1 MNFNLIRVVKR
12 AYIEKYKHF
21 LYRIIAIIIAFAITS
36 IIILSIGHNP
46 FEVYNKLIFGPFS
59 TQLKIVQTIK
69 LTITLIVISLGIS
82 LAFKMKFWNIGAE
95 GQIIFGAIGATY
107 FALNFSYLP
116 QYILLP
122 IMFMASFIVGG
133 LFGLIPAFFKA
144 KFGTNETLFTLM
156 MNYIAFNI
164 VLFLE
169 SGPWKDPASYRNEII
184 PLAANTRIPSLF
196 SISPWTKLN
205 SGWMIAI
212 LLVILV
218 YIYINHTKHGYEISV
233 VGESVNTAR
242 YAGMNVGNIIM
253 RTMFISAGICGVAG
267 FIQISGNLETLSHQ
281 VAGGLGF
288 TAIITT
294 WLSQLNSFVLVIVAF
309 LFAVMKKGGELVE
322 MLNIPSSASELIQG
336 IILLCILGCEFFLNY
351 KIIFTWPTNKKL
363 LKEKED
369 KLK

>member
-12 AYIEKYKHF
+12 SHIEKYKHF
-21 LYRIIAIIIAFAITS
+21 LYRIIAIILAFALTS
-36 IIILSIGHNP
+36 IIILSMGHNP
-46 FEVYNKLIFGPFS
+46 FEAYKNLLFDPLA
-59 TQLKIVQTIK
+59 TPLKMVQTIK
-69 LTITLIVISLGIS
+69 LAFTLIIISLGIS

-122 IMFMASFIVGG
+122 IMFIASFILGG
-133 LFGLIPAFFKA
+133 LYGLIPAFFKA

-164 VLFLE
+164 VLFLQ
-169 SGPWKDPASYRNEII
+169 SGPWKDPNSVRSEIA
-184 PLAANTRIPSLF
+184 PLVANSRIPSLF
-196 SISPWTKLN
+196 STNPWAKLN
-205 SGWMIAI
+205 NGWMIAI

-218 YIYINHTKHGYEISV
+218 YIYMNHTKHGYEISV

-242 YAGMNVGNIIM
+242 YAGMNVGKIIM
-253 RTMFISAGICGVAG
+253 RTMFISAGICGIAG
-267 FIQISGNLETLSHQ
+267 FVQVAGNLETLSNQ
-281 VAGGLGF
+281 VAGGMGF

-294 WLSQLNSFVLVIVAF
+294 WLSQLNAFILVIVSI
-309 LFAVMKKGGELVE
+309 LFAVMKKGGQLVN
-322 MLNIPSSASELIQG
+322 MPSAASELIQG

-351 KIIFTWPTNKKL
+351 KVIFSWSPKKKFL
-363 LKEKED
+363 EDKED
-369 KLK
+369 KTE